1 MEVSA
6 MVEKFVKGEAII
18 LCPNCDNEFRVVA
31 KGGRFHYTECF
42 SCKYLPEVNEIREEA
57 EKALE
62 EKSELWDV
70 LVVCP
75 ANNEVICDLCNAEVG
90 PEEEGGCFVGSY
102 AVCPECTKKKS
113 KEFLKEAE
121 LVEGCF
127 VKAVLQKRN
136 QDFFGIYD
144 SRL

>member
-1 MEVSA
+1 MENHFSKDREVVVNCPKCGNEI
-6 MVEKFVKGEAII
+6 MVYIRKG
-18 LCPNCDNEFRVVA
+18 N
-31 KGGRFHYTECF
+31 FHYAECF
-42 SCKYLPEVNEIREEA
+42 NCRYLPEEDEIRTD
-57 EKALE
+57 L
-62 EKSELWDV
+62 EKSLFNKNDLWDV
-70 LVVCP
+70 IVVCP
-75 ANNEVICDLCNAEVG
+75 PGDEVICDLCNAGVG

-121 LVEGCF
+121 LVKGGF